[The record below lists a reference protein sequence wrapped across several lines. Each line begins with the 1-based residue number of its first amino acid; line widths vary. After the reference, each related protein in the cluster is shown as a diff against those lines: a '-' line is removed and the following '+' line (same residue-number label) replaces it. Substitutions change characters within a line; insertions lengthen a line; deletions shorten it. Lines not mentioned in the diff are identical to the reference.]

1 MEELLGRF
9 IKEIMDEYPKVSK
22 ILEDSGIGC
31 ATCNVGTC
39 LLKDIIEIHNLSED
53 DEQAVMAQI
62 AKAVYPDKEIQIP
75 SVKRQV
81 TPKDVS
87 YSPPMK
93 VLVDEHVFIKR
104 LIAQLPRLIEEI
116 EHNPENGMVLAKE
129 GLDFIR
135 RYADKFHHA
144 KEEDI
149 LFKYFDEDLDIL
161 KTMHQEHEI
170 GREHVR
176 KAVEGLKNQDGE
188 GITVQFRGYI
198 ALLTEHIKKEDEI
211 LYPWL
216 DRSLSM
222 KQVGEL
228 FSRFNEVEKEFGNEP
243 KKYEEFVVGVEKTFN
258 FEEKVS

>member
-1 MEELLGRF
+1 MEELLGRY
-9 IKEIMDEYPKVSK
+9 IKEIMDEHPRVSK
-22 ILEDSGIGC
+22 ILEDFNIGC

-39 LLKDIIEIHNLSED
+39 LLKDIIEIHNLSVD

-62 AKAVYPDKEIQIP
+62 AKAVYPDREIQIP
-75 SVKRQV
+75 KVRRQV
-81 TPKDVS
+81 KPKEVS

-116 EHNPENGMVLAKE
+116 ESKPENGMALAE
-129 GLDFIR
+129 ESLDFIR

-161 KTMHQEHEI
+161 KTMHEEHEI

-176 KAVEGLKNQDGE
+176 GAVEGLANHDGRAISMRFKE
-188 GITVQFRGYI
+188 YSE
-198 ALLTEHIKKEDEI
+198 LLTEHIKKEDEI

-216 DRSLSM
+216 DRNLTIN
-222 KQVGEL
+222 QVGEL
-228 FSRFNEVEKEFGNEP
+228 FSRFQEVEKEFGNEP
-243 KKYEEFVVGVEKTFN
+243 KKHEEFVRNVEKTFDY
-258 FEEKVS
+258 EEIVS